1 MIKINRY
8 LAATYAELRSRILNS
23 RRAPALCPI
32 DHRRIGRPDWSVPA
46 DSEYGKEDLNMSQLS
61 NRRPIRWLSLGFLAL
76 VAGVAGTSLVAVA
89 PQAAAAPTQPSASDR
104 QIVGIVSMLMENKHL
119 SRHRLDDEIS
129 ERAMASFIKELDPL
143 KLFFYQQDVDEFMTQ
158 KSRLDDLFKRG
169 DIQFAYDVFNRFQR
183 RVDERVNTALALLDQ
198 PHDFTV
204 DEEMIRDGDTATFP
218 KTPEEAK
225 ERWRQRVK
233 FDILKETADLKDTP
247 EKDAKETVVEKLR
260 KRYNSIRKSWSQ
272 TDNDELLE
280 RYLSAMTTGF
290 DPHSDYMSPSTLDN
304 FNITMRL
311 ELDGIGASLRGEDG
325 YTVVHNI
332 IPGGAADKDGRLK
345 PADKIVAVGQGNDGP
360 MEDIVDKK
368 LNDVV
373 EMIRGKR
380 KTIVRLDVLPGDGGE
395 KEMLTITRDR
405 IELKDSE
412 ARSEIIERGTKPD
425 GKPYRIGV
433 IQLPS
438 FYMDMD
444 GARLG
449 LPNYKSTTR
458 DVRRL
463 LEEFNTKN
471 VDAVVI
477 DLRWNGGGSLTEA
490 VNMTGLFI
498 DSGPVVQVKGPDGRI
513 DPYQDPEAG
522 MVWKGPLV
530 VMINKFSASA
540 SEIFAGAI
548 QDYGRGI
555 IIGDHSTHGK
565 GTVQQLYDLGNALF
579 RVADNKNLGALK
591 MTIQQFYRPGGD
603 STQNRGVVSDLELPS
618 LTTQLEVGESDLD
631 YAMKFDQV
639 APLPHDN
646 FRMADSQ
653 IKQGLQSR
661 SQQRIDQAEF
671 FAREKRRIERYEEQK
686 DAKTVTLNKE
696 KFLAQRAELNAEKE
710 EEALYDDLSNPNRPV
725 FRMDDYDKEAL
736 DITVDYL
743 QLLGGHKIAEAQTP
757 TVGGQPWATARGAAT
772 TND

>member
-1 MIKINRY
+1 MIQVNRY
-8 LAATYAELRSRILNS
+8 LAATYEKICGYFSNFH
-23 RRAPALCPI
+23 PALALSPV
-32 DHRRIGRPDWSVPA
+32 VPA
-46 DSEYGKEDLNMSQLS
+46 STGRTRKAASLRENGNEDLTMIELS
-61 NRRPIRWLSLGFLAL
+61 CRRPWRVAVLGP
-76 VAGVAGTSLVAVA
+76 VAIAAGLTSL
-89 PQAAAAPTQPSASDR
+89 AAQAAPTQPSAADR

-119 SRHRLDDEIS
+119 SRRAVDDEIS
-129 ERAMASFIKELDPL
+129 QRTLKSFVKELDPL
-143 KLFFYQQDVDEFMTQ
+143 KLFFYQQDVDQFMAQ
-158 KSRLDDLFKRG
+158 EKQLDDKFKRG
-169 DIQFAYDVFNRFQR
+169 DIQFAYEVFGRFLQ
-183 RVDERVNTALALLDQ
+183 RVDERVNTALAMLDQ
-198 PHDFTV
+198 PHDFAL
-204 DEEMIRDGDTATFP
+204 DDAMIRDPDAATYP
-218 KTPEEAK
+218 KTAEEAA

-233 FDILKETADLKDTP
+233 FDLLKETTDDVPMDEAV
-247 EKDAKETVVEKLR
+247 AKLR
-260 KRYNSIRKSWSQ
+260 KRYNSIRKSWNQ

-290 DPHSDYMSPSTLDN
+290 DPHSSYMSPSTLDN

-311 ELDGIGASLRGEDG
+311 ELDGIGASLRSEDG
-325 YTVVHNI
+325 YTMVHNI
-332 IPGGAADKDGRLK
+332 IPGGAADKDGKLK
-345 PADKIVAVGQGNDGP
+345 PGDKIVGVGQGSTGP
-360 MEDIVDKK
+360 VEDIVDMK

-373 EMIRGKR
+373 EKIRGKR
-380 KTIVRLDVLPGDGGE
+380 STIVRLDVDPADNTGR
-395 KEMLTITRDR
+395 KTYTITRDR

-412 ARSEIIERGTKPD
+412 ARSEIIERGTEPD
-425 GKPYRIGV
+425 GKPFRLGV

-449 LPNYKSTTR
+449 LPTYKSTTR

-463 LEEFNTKN
+463 LEEFNTKD

-498 DSGPVVQVKGPDGRI
+498 DTGPVVQVKGPDGRI

-548 QDYGRGI
+548 QDYGRGVV
-555 IIGDHSTHGK
+555 IGDHATHGK
-565 GTVQQLYDLGNALF
+565 GTVQQLYDLGAALF
-579 RVADNKNLGALK
+579 RANGNQNLGALK

-631 YAMKFDQV
+631 YAMEFDRVQ
-639 APLPHDN
+639 ALPHD
-646 FRMADSQ
+646 MYHMVD
-653 IKQGLQSR
+653 KQMIDALQKLSL
-661 SQQRIDQAEF
+661 QRTDKAEHF
-671 FAREKRRIERYEEQK
+671 GREKRRIQRYTEQK
-686 DAKTVTLNKE
+686 DSKTVTLNKE
-696 KFLAQRAELNAEKE
+696 KFLAERKEMNADKE
-710 EEALYDDLSNPNRPV
+710 EEELYDDLNNPNRPV
-725 FRMDDYDKEAL
+725 YDMKNDYNKEAL

-743 QLLGGHKIAEAQTP
+743 NMLGSHKIADGKAPAP
-757 TVGGQPWATARGAAT
+757 TSQAWPVTNGSAT
-772 TND
+772 TTD